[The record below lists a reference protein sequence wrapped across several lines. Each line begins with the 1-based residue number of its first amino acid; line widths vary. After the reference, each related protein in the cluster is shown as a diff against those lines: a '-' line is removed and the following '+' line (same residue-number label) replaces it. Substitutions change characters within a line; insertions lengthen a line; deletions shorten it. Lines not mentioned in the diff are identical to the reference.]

1 MFKRLSIAA
10 MGLGLVAASAMPAFS
25 QGTLRIGMTA
35 ADIPQTTGQP
45 DQGFEGFRF
54 AGYTIYD
61 ALVNWDL
68 SKADAIADIR
78 PGLATQWAPVEG
90 EPTKWIFKLREGVKF
105 HDGSDFD
112 ADAVI
117 WNLEKIL
124 NDKSPQF
131 DPKQAAQARARVP
144 TLVGWKAIDKHTV
157 ELTTRVVNS
166 LFPYDMSYI
175 FYSSPANWEKQ
186 GKDWVKVA
194 MQPSGTGPFKVDR
207 VVPRERMELSRNAD
221 YWEKARVPKLDK
233 VILFPMPEAATRTA
247 ALLAGQVDWIEVP
260 APDAIPRLKQGG
272 MSIVTN
278 KYPHNWA
285 YQPGMVEG
293 SPWTDIRVR
302 KAANLAIDRA
312 GLTKLLGGMMIESK
326 GVVYPGHP
334 WFGAPT
340 FDIKYDPAA
349 AKKLLAEA
357 GYGPNKK
364 PKIKIA
370 ISTSGSGQMLPLPM
384 NAYVQENL
392 NAVGFDTQFEVM
404 EWNALVTFSFQP
416 VTGEKATKAEV
427 NGINISRATV
437 DPYSAFM
444 RLYHSGFVPPRG
456 ANWGLLKDPKLDELI
471 DKAHASFDKAAQTK
485 ALADVHSY
493 IVDQSYWVY
502 IAHDLNP
509 RAMSPKVQGFVQAQS
524 WFQDLTPVSMK

>member
-1 MFKRLSIAA
+1 MFKSLR
-10 MGLGLVAASAMPAFS
+10 VAAAGFGLLAATAMPALS

-68 SKADAIADIR
+68 SKADTIADIR
-78 PGLATQWAPVEG
+78 PGLATEWAPVEG
-90 EPTKWIFKLREGVKF
+90 DGKRWIFKLRQGVKF

-117 WNLEKIL
+117 WNLDKIL

-131 DPKQAAQARARVP
+131 DPKQVAQARARIP
-144 TLVGWKAIDKHTV
+144 TLVGCKAIDKYTV

-194 MQPSGTGPFKVDR
+194 LQPSGTGPFKVDR
-207 VVPRERMELSRNAD
+207 IVPRERLELSRND
-221 YWEKARVPKLDK
+221 GYWDKARVPKLDK
-233 VILFPMPEAATRTA
+233 VLLFPMPEAATRTA

-260 APDAIPRLKQGG
+260 APDAIPRLRQGG
-272 MSIVTN
+272 MTIVTN

-285 YQPGMVEG
+285 YQPSMVEG

-312 GLTKLLGGMMIESK
+312 GINKLLGGLMIESK
-326 GVVYPGHP
+326 GAVYPGHP
-334 WFGAPT
+334 WFGTPTLRHQVRSGGRQEAAGRSRLQRHQEAQDQDRDLDLGLGPDAAAADERVRAGEPERRGLRRHVRGHGVERAGHLLLPAGDRRRRQEGGRERHQHQPRHGRSLLGLHAPLSQRASCRRPAPT
-340 FDIKYDPAA
+340 
-349 AKKLLAEA
+349 
-357 GYGPNKK
+357 
-364 PKIKIA
+364 
-370 ISTSGSGQMLPLPM
+370 
-384 NAYVQENL
+384 
-392 NAVGFDTQFEVM
+392 
-404 EWNALVTFSFQP
+404 
-416 VTGEKATKAEV
+416 
-427 NGINISRATV
+427 
-437 DPYSAFM
+437 
-444 RLYHSGFVPPRG
+444 G
-456 ANWGLLKDPKLDELI
+456 AC
-471 DKAHASFDKAAQTK
+471 
-485 ALADVHSY
+485 
-493 IVDQSYWVY
+493 
-502 IAHDLNP
+502 
-509 RAMSPKVQGFVQAQS
+509 
-524 WFQDLTPVSMK
+524 